1 MLRSRSVV
9 PFVFAVALNPIVS
22 ADLLEITYT
31 GFTVTID
38 CDRLGA
44 VRFEYLAQADGGSLP
59 RKSSSTFDRDIE
71 GRCQE
76 TATRWDD
83 VSREIL

>member
-22 ADLLEITYT
+22 ADLLEITHT

-38 CDRLGA
+38 LVPCD
-44 VRFEYLAQADGGSLP
+44 LARANGGSIP
-59 RKSSSTFDRDIE
+59 RKSSFTFDRDIE